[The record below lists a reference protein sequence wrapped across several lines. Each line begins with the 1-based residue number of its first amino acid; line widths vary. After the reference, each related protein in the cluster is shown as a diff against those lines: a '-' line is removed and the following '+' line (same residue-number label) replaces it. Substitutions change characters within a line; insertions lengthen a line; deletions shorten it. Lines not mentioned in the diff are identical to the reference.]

1 MKKIVGI
8 IRPFD
13 MTQNFY
19 VYEDGN
25 KLATETCRIIDLN
38 EIVFN
43 LADEYSVIQVDLVGP
58 KQFNRG
64 LGRKIKE
71 AEMTKYGAN
80 KLEINII

>member
-1 MKKIVGI
+1 MKKIVGV

-25 KLATETCRIIDLN
+25 KLATETCRIVDLN
-38 EIVFN
+38 ETVFS
-43 LADEYSVIQVDLVGP
+43 LSDEYAVIQVDLVGP

-64 LGRKIKE
+64 LSRKIKE
-71 AEMTKYGAN
+71 AEMTKYGVN